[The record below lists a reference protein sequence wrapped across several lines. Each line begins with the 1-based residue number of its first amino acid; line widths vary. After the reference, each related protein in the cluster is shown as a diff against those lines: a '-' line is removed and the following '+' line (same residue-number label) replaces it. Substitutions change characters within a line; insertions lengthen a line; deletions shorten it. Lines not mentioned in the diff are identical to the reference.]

1 MEAYATVCHNI
12 SGVSIFMLQKPD
24 GLPDDRICAH
34 LDIIGLHIAISG
46 VGESNSAIAD
56 SFEAAK

>member
-12 SGVSIFMLQKPD
+12 SGVSIFMLQKPA
-24 GLPDDRICAH
+24 GLDDRISAH